1 MTIWN
6 FFRPK
11 PGFLVLQFT
20 GGFLLRQVSL
30 TTRAGCFLKY
40 SRSNVPSAGAVL
52 VDQCAASSTIKS
64 KESQQYIGRAG
75 AQITAE
81 VKS

>member
-1 MTIWN
+1 MMIKAESEDES
-6 FFRPK
+6 RLSP
-11 PGFLVLQFT
+11 
-20 GGFLLRQVSL
+20 QVQSE
-30 TTRAGCFLKY
+30 Y
-40 SRSNVPSAGAVL
+40 VPSAGAVL